1 LEIGQGQGEKVA
13 EQIERNGTFLKP
25 QILPDL
31 SGIERV
37 VKAQREGK
45 IRSTKSEVRNKYK

>member
-1 LEIGQGQGEKVA
+1 MGQGQSEKVA
-13 EQIERNGTFLKP
+13 EQIERRGAFLKS

-37 VKAQREGK
+37 VKAQRK
-45 IRSTKSEVRNKYK
+45 